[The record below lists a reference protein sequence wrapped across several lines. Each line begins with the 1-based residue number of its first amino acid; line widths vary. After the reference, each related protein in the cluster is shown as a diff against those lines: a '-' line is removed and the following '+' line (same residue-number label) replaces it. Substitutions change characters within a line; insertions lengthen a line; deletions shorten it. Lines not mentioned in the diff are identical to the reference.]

1 MDKEVVEKYLQE
13 IHHRMNPEVHTIREE
28 AAGFAVYYM
37 EHYEGIDSSDFD
49 SCYTFISKEKLEQFL
64 NEA

>member
-1 MDKEVVEKYLQE
+1 MNKEVAKRYLQE
-13 IHHRMNPEVHTIREE
+13 VHHRVTPEVHTIREE

-37 EHYEGIDSSDFD
+37 EHYEDGDFD
-49 SCYTFISKEKLEQFL
+49 SCYTFVPKEKLEHFL